1 VSAEAAVPTSPA
13 RELVR
18 LFRLRDWIKSAFIFL
33 PLPFAWA
40 AGAHLE
46 PLPLA
51 LGTLGFC
58 LLTSGVYAAN
68 DAADAERDRLHAKKR
83 TRPVA
88 SGAISVPTALVA
100 AGTLMVAGTLLL
112 AATDRPT
119 AVAIGVLYV
128 ALNGAYSLGL
138 KHVPLVDVFLL
149 SSGYVLRVVLGCAL
163 ASVPPSAWLLL
174 CSSALALLLG
184 LGKRRAEFDA
194 EGATEHRPSLAGYD
208 LDFLHLAMG
217 ALAAAALVAYGLYSI
232 EAKVF
237 QHGREFASLPF
248 VCFGLLEYL
257 RIAIVERRGGS
268 PVDAVLHS
276 KSLLAA
282 AVGWAIAASWS
293 VGLF

>member
-1 VSAEAAVPTSPA
+1 VSVDAAAPASTA

-18 LFRLRDWIKSAFIFL
+18 LFRLRDWIKSAFIAL

-40 AGAHLE
+40 AGARLD
-46 PLPLA
+46 PGPLA

-58 LLTSGVYAAN
+58 LLASAVYAAN
-68 DAADAERDRLHAKKR
+68 DSADAERDRLHANKR
-83 TRPVA
+83 TRPIA
-88 SGAISVPTALVA
+88 SGAISVRTALAWA
-100 AGTLMVAGTLLL
+100 AALGIGGVLLL
-112 AATDRPT
+112 AATGRPN
-119 AVAIGVLYV
+119 AVAIGLLYV
-128 ALNGAYSLGL
+128 ALNAAYSLGL
-138 KHVPLVDVFLL
+138 KDVPLVDVFLL

-163 ASVPPSAWLLL
+163 VDVPPSAWLLL

-184 LGKRRAEFDA
+184 LGKRRAEFESESA
-194 EGATEHRPSLAGYD
+194 MEHRPSLAGYD
-208 LDFLHLAMG
+208 RDFLHLAMG
-217 ALAAAALVAYGLYSI
+217 ALVAAALVSYGLYSI
-232 EAKVF
+232 EAEVF
-237 QHGREFASLPF
+237 QPGREFASLPF

-282 AVGWAIAASWS
+282 AIGWGVAASWS